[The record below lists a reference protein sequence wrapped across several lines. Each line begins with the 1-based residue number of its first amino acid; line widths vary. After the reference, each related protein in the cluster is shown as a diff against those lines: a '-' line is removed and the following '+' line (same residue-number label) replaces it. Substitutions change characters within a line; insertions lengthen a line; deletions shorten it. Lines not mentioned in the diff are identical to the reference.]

1 MRRVHGPLRSAM
13 RPIALL
19 AAALAGPLLLT
30 GCDQMDPLKRDYMW
44 HPSDS
49 NMRNIAAMA
58 ANPADLRRGRHA
70 DRRRVAGEADG
81 VERLWNNK
89 TTPLP
94 GGAAGSSG
102 ASSGSGGASA
112 AGGGT

>member
-1 MRRVHGPLRSAM
+1 MSSAM
-13 RPIALL
+13 RSIAIL
-19 AAALAGPLLLT
+19 AATLTGPLLLA